1 MPRTS
6 ASVLLVAIL
15 ATAETAWAEPPAGGP
30 SPPAVAAP
38 TGSTR
43 PLVTSTLAR
52 EAVKAAL
59 ATAGFGV
66 AQRRSDALVTRI
78 ALSALLPDLTIRV
91 GRSTDQSLRLSPTY
105 DDPYRY
111 SEAGGVGFWID
122 GRATWHLDRLLFDPN
137 EIAVERLRAGRAEA
151 AGKLAHRVLELLF
164 DWQRGRRAEENLA
177 LSDEERE
184 AGALRALEA
193 AVTLDLL
200 TKGWFSAHSP
210 GESSTDAP

>member
-1 MPRTS
+1 MRWTS
-6 ASVLLVAIL
+6 ALALLALIL
-15 ATAETAWAEPPAGGP
+15 ASAETAGAEPPAGP
-30 SPPAVAAP
+30 PPPAA
-38 TGSTR
+38 R
-43 PLVTSTLAR
+43 PLVTSALAR
-52 EAVKAAL
+52 GTVNAAL
-59 ATAGFGV
+59 DSAGFRG
-66 AQRRSDALVTRI
+66 AQRRSDALSTRI
-78 ALSALLPDLTIRV
+78 ALSALLPDLSIRV
-91 GRSTDQSLRLSPTY
+91 ARSTDQSLRFSTTY

-164 DWQRGRRAEENLA
+164 DWQRARRSEENLA

-184 AGALRALEA
+184 AAALRAVEA

-200 TKGWFSAHSP
+200 TKDWFSAHAP
-210 GESSTDAP
+210 GEGSSAGR